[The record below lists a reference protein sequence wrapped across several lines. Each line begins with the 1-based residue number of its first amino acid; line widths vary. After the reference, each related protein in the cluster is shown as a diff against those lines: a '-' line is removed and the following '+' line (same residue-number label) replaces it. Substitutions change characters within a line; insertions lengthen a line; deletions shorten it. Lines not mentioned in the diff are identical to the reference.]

1 MNPSIVCAENI
12 SLLFLLHSVPS
23 VPKATPIRKD
33 QTNEAGY
40 SLPFEKERELAS
52 TLAFLSSIREDPNR
66 IPALCIENVPDV
78 CALKVHIAVN
88 KSSFDDGNTDL
99 SEMNRALS
107 EILSQL
113 TDTYAKP
120 DAVDSLLSTIVTVCT
135 ERILSRLHLRSSNKQ
150 KVKKP
155 IDETLRQA
163 VASLRQLRE
172 KISNRRELMNSASVF
187 EDMANKAVKLI
198 TAWTKHQ
205 TTARLR
211 DIVEGIHRIWMIER
225 LDELLNYIP
234 NNLMN
239 PNLRSSLHNIIRKV
253 ARYKEAARHLCRMA
267 KKFPAVQRAEVISV
281 TLQREMFAKTEVN
294 HYSPSL
300 PTTLQRIYSK
310 HNLAANTSRIYS
322 LLKLGAAQA
331 EQMFSHNVLRSLE
344 GAKVHAEIQ
353 LFYHIEMLHP
363 VQLPRVVCSS
373 KDACYLCDYFLTTTT
388 KLHSPKCHGRLYPG
402 WRLPAVS
409 ALDQTLESFNHHLE
423 EEVCKSIRN
432 LLRKKKKF
440 SLPEPRESTILT
452 IRRSVSTLA
461 PSPIR
466 PDTVDAIIDDDD
478 MSSEQMAGEDSDQD
492 TVTLSKDCLQVAGN
506 VPEHSV
512 ASNDENPTMQSN
524 VPQTSHDQSQKVL
537 PSSSQSDTHQKDER
551 QLRKLITGCVNKDD
565 MSCIRVGPLT
575 LYVEYSASHNGTTE
589 NVRRDLRFDVE
600 WITDANDR
608 PTKNNVG
615 SNLVDIEASAYTASL
630 PSNVLN
636 QLDVYYRG
644 HVWRVRLHPCKG

>member
-12 SLLFLLHSVPS
+12 SLLFLLHSFPS

-52 TLAFLSSIREDPNR
+52 TLAFLST
-66 IPALCIENVPDV
+66 
-78 CALKVHIAVN
+78 VN

-120 DAVDSLLSTIVTVCT
+120 DAVDSLLGTIVAVCT
-135 ERILSRLHLRSSNKQ
+135 ERILSRLHLRSINKQ

-163 VASLRQLRE
+163 VSSLRQLRE

-211 DIVEGIHRIWMIER
+211 DIVEGIHKIWMIER

-234 NNLMN
+234 NNLMD

-331 EQMFSHNVLRSLE
+331 EQMFSHHVLRSLE

-373 KDACYLCDYFLTTTT
+373 KDACYLCDYFITTTT

-409 ALDQTLESFNHHLE
+409 TRDQTLERFNHHLE

-461 PSPIR
+461 PSPIK
-466 PDTVDAIIDDDD
+466 PDTVDAIIEDDD
-478 MSSEQMAGEDSDQD
+478 MSPEKMAGKDSNQD
-492 TVTLSKDCLQVAGN
+492 TVTHSKDCLQVARD

-512 ASNDENPTMQSN
+512 TSNDENPTKASN
-524 VPQTSHDQSQKVL
+524 APQTSHDQSQTIS
-537 PSSSQSDTHQKDER
+537 PCGSQSDAHQKDER
-551 QLRKLITGCVNKDD
+551 KLRKLITGCVDNND

-615 SNLVDIEASAYTASL
+615 SNLVDIETSTYTASL
-630 PSNVLN
+630 PLNVLN
-636 QLDVYYRG
+636 QLDIYYRG
-644 HVWRVRLHPCKG
+644 HVWRVRLHS